1 MPLKTIKQVRKDLR
15 IWGSFWARAEQGQGY
30 ARQSVTARIC
40 EMLRTQVV
48 SSSDLHLY
56 SNQADSLFVPLHI
69 EEIGNV
75 VDKLP
80 HNFKL
85 ALKDKYI
92 KNKVRNDYYLREA
105 ENLLISRL
113 H

>member
-15 IWGSFWARAEQGQGY
+15 VWGSFWARAEEGQGY

-40 EMLRTQVV
+40 EMLRTQVLV
-48 SSSDLHLY
+48 SSDLHLF
-56 SNQADSLFVPLHI
+56 SHQADNLFVPEHI

-113 H
+113 Q

>member
-1 MPLKTIKQVRKDLR
+1 MPLKTIKQVRKELR
-15 IWGSFWARAEQGQGY
+15 VWGSFWARAEEGQGY

-48 SSSDLHLY
+48 VSSDLHLF
-56 SNQADSLFVPLHI
+56 SHQADSLFVPLHI

-105 ENLLISRL
+105 ENLLISL
-113 H
+113 LS

>member
-15 IWGSFWARAEQGQGY
+15 VWGSFWARAEQGQGY

-40 EMLRTQVV
+40 EMLRTQVF
-48 SSSDLHLY
+48 SSPDLHLY
-56 SNQADSLFVPLHI
+56 SNQVDSLFVPLHI
-69 EEIGNV
+69 EEIGRV
-75 VDKLP
+75 IDKLP

-113 H
+113 